1 MTLADKVLDEIRGES
16 SARYGA
22 LNLPGDWIAPNYGGC
37 SIANVPA
44 TIVRAMG
51 GEISTAPL
59 AAGIIAGFLSGI
71 RRVVFV
77 VADALG
83 YSKLLKVLDT
93 NPQNGFGAL
102 LRGGANLVP
111 ITSVFPS
118 TTTAALTTL
127 WSGYTPAE
135 HGFLGYQLFL
145 REFGVRAEMI
155 SFSPVATL
163 QLGRDQ
169 LIAAGLDPDKFLPTP
184 SLAQTLAMY
193 GVSSYHLLLGAYVKS
208 GLSHV
213 QMCGAKEVRG
223 VVTSSDLWVALRE
236 MLEAKKDE
244 RALFA
249 VYWGGVDSVGHVY
262 GPSSPSVAAEVNNL
276 AYSFE
281 REFLAPLSPAAREGT
296 LFLLTAD
303 HGQMDAPRERMVVLR
318 DHPEL
323 RDHLVMDFAG
333 EPRAAYL
340 YCRSGEVDAARAY
353 IETRLGNKL
362 LVLDSQ
368 AALQAGL
375 FGTGTPAPEAPYRI
389 GDLLVIPR
397 ENYTLVESKE
407 SRALLG
413 RHGGLM
419 PDEMLVPLIAA
430 RLDA

>member
-1 MTLADKVLDEIRGES
+1 MKLADKILAEIRGENA
-16 SARYGA
+16 ARYGA
-22 LNLPGDWIAPNYGGC
+22 LNLPGEWIAPNYGGR

-44 TIVRAMG
+44 TIVHALG
-51 GEISTAPL
+51 GEIATAPL
-59 AAGIIAGFLSGI
+59 QAGIADRYLNGV
-71 RRVVFV
+71 RRIVFV

-83 YSKLLKVLDT
+83 YSKLLEVLDS

-102 LRGGANLVP
+102 LRGGATLVP
-111 ITSVFPS
+111 LTSVFPS

-163 QLGRDQ
+163 ALGRDQ
-169 LIAAGLDPDKFLPTP
+169 LILAGLDPDKFLASP
-184 SLAQTLAMY
+184 SLAQILGMY
-193 GVSSYHLLLGAYVKS
+193 GVSSYHLLLGSYTKS
-208 GLSHV
+208 GLSRV
-213 QMCGAKEVRG
+213 QMRGAKEIQG
-223 VVTSSDLWVALRE
+223 VVTSSDMWVVLRE
-236 MLEAKKDE
+236 MLEAKKGE

-249 VYWGGVDSVGHVY
+249 VYWGGVDSVGHMY
-262 GPSSPSVAAEVNNL
+262 GPSSPTVAAEVNNL

-303 HGQMDAPRERMVVLR
+303 HGQMDAPRGHIVSLR
-318 DHPEL
+318 EHPEL
-323 RDHLVMDFAG
+323 RNHLVMDFAG

-340 YCRSGEVDAARAY
+340 YCRSGESGAARTY
-353 IETRLGNKL
+353 IETRLGDKF

-368 AALQAGL
+368 AALQSGL
-375 FGTGTPAPEAPYRI
+375 FGTCTPAPEAPYRI

-397 ENYTLVESKE
+397 QDYTLVESNE
-407 SRALLG
+407 SRVLLG

-430 RLDA
+430 RLDG